1 MATQTQHRT
10 TSAGATGWNR
20 AQIAFVASSGV
31 VMVLVL
37 VQAALAGQ
45 FLFGTGDILVH
56 GYVGNASFA
65 VGVLAVVVAFAG
77 RLPGLSVALATALVA
92 LLFAQT
98 GLGYVGR
105 ESTTAASWHIPLGVT
120 TFGVAVAAVMVGLLV
135 RR

>member
-1 MATQTQHRT
+1 MANRT
-10 TSAGATGWNR
+10 R
-20 AQIAFVASSGV
+20 LAFVVLTAV
-31 VMVLVL
+31 VTVLVL

-45 FLFGTGDILVH
+45 FLFGTGDIEVH

-65 VGVLAVVVAFAG
+65 LGVVAVVIAFAG
-77 RLPGLSVALATALVA
+77 RLSGLVVALSTALVA

-120 TFGVAVAAVMVGLLV
+120 AFGVSAAALTAGVLLG

>member
-1 MATQTQHRT
+1 MADHTRL
-10 TSAGATGWNR
+10 
-20 AQIAFVASSGV
+20 AFVVLTAV
-31 VMVLVL
+31 VTLLVL

-45 FLFGTGDILVH
+45 FLFGTGDIEVH

-65 VGVLAVVVAFAG
+65 LGVVAVVIAFAG
-77 RLPGLSVALATALVA
+77 RLSGLVVALSTALVA

-120 TFGVAVAAVMVGLLV
+120 AFGVSAAALTAGVLLG